1 MILVSAAGPSLVGVT
16 AAHVAAVALV
26 SPAPV
31 WSASRVVAAPVV
43 KALSNSLRATC
54 PVFPMSGLLGSGVPV
69 PLSGPGV
76 ADPVFGN
83 LALRTTSKSISS
95 MMFFAMV
102 V

>member
-1 MILVSAAGPSLVGVT
+1 MILVSAAGPSLVGVA

-43 KALSNSLRATC
+43 KTLSNSLRATC
-54 PVFPMSGLLGSGVPV
+54 PVFPMLLGSGGVPV